1 MEVNSAQVIGRV
13 GSLAVALGV
22 GAAVFTGTG
31 TAWAT
36 EESDGPSSAAGASVS
51 EPASPTDAGGSSG
64 KRGAAGD
71 EDDADPDAEDSRDT
85 IRKSQGSARCTLGFF
100 LKVRFNPGQ
109 YARAGSFANVGSYCM
124 NVSFEGFGPPEKVLA
139 LLQKMIQPEGSS
151 SSRVFETVT
160 GRAKLVHGADIV
172 RRPLRSP

>member
-1 MEVNSAQVIGRV
+1 MRRRFPDQLVQCRELLLCDTEFHQGLVEQEEIPVQGRHWMV
-13 GSLAVALGV
+13 LGS
-22 GAAVFTGTG
+22 
-31 TAWAT
+31 
-36 EESDGPSSAAGASVS
+36 
-51 EPASPTDAGGSSG
+51 
-64 KRGAAGD
+64 GD
-71 EDDADPDAEDSRDT
+71 QNLLQELDNTVAEDSRDT
-85 IRKSQGSARCTLGFF
+85 IRKFQSSARCSLGFF

-109 YARAGSFANVGSYCM
+109 YVRAGSFANVGSYCM

-160 GRAKLVHGADIV
+160 GWAKLVHGADIV